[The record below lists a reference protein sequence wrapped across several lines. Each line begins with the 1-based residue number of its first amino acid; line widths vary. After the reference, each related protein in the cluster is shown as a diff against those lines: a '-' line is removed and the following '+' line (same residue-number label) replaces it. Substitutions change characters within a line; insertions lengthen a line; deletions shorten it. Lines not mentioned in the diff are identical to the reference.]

1 MSPLESLRV
10 ALAALMDNKL
20 RSVLTL
26 LGMVIGVGAVISVM
40 SIGRG
45 SSAAITEQIE
55 SIGSNLIFVRAAA
68 SFQGGV
74 RGAQGSAATLT
85 LDDAQALADSTL
97 TPDVLAVAPEIS
109 TFSQARAGRE
119 NVNTR
124 IIGVTPEYEQVRNF
138 QVAEGRFITAQDV
151 AARRLVAVVGS
162 SVSETLFGGL
172 SPVGQTVTINQ
183 RPFRIVGLLEE
194 MGGTGLAIQDDVIVA
209 PITTVQARL
218 VRQRTAAGRDRVQTI
233 TVQVTDNDRLEQAK
247 FQVSE
252 VLRERHQI
260 IDQDDFTLTS
270 QEDIIQARTDVNNVL
285 TIFLGSIAAI
295 SLLVGGIGIMNI
307 MLVSVTERTHE
318 IGIRKAVG
326 AKRRDILYQFLAEAT
341 LLSFG
346 GGAIGVAGGWGVS
359 RLLERLTISGQQVE
373 TLVQADIAF
382 LALGVSVAIGL
393 FFGIYPAIRAAR
405 LDPIE
410 ALRR

>member
-85 LDDAQALADSTL
+85 LDDAQALADSAL

-138 QVAEGRFITAQDV
+138 QVAEGRFITTQDV

-172 SPVGQTVTINQ
+172 SPVGRTVTINQ

-194 MGGTGLAIQDDVIVA
+194 MGGTGTAIQDDVIVA

-247 FQVSE
+247 LQVSE

>member
-138 QVAEGRFITAQDV
+138 QVAEGRFITTQDV

-172 SPVGQTVTINQ
+172 SPVGKTVTINQ

-260 IDQDDFTLTS
+260 IDRDDFTLTS

-359 RLLERLTISGQQVE
+359 RLLERLTIGGQQVE

>member
-10 ALAALMDNKL
+10 ALAALTDNKL

-85 LDDAQALADSTL
+85 LDDAQALADSVL

-346 GGAIGVAGGWGVS
+346 GGAIGVGGGWGVS
-359 RLLERLTISGQQVE
+359 RLLERLTIGGQQVE

>member
-10 ALAALMDNKL
+10 ALAALTDNKL

-85 LDDAQALADSTL
+85 LDDAQALADSVL

-247 FQVSE
+247 LQVSE

-260 IDQDDFTLTS
+260 VAQDDFTLTS

-346 GGAIGVAGGWGVS
+346 GGAIGVGGGWGVS
-359 RLLERLTISGQQVE
+359 RLLERLTIGGQQVE

>member
-1 MSPLESLRV
+1 MSPLESLKV
-10 ALAALMDNKL
+10 ALAALTDNKL

-85 LDDAQALADSTL
+85 LDDAQALADSVL

>member
-10 ALAALMDNKL
+10 ALSALADNKL

-26 LGMVIGVGAVISVM
+26 LGVVIGVGAVIAVM

-55 SIGSNLIFVRAAA
+55 GIGSNLIFVRSAA

-85 LDDAQALADSTL
+85 LDDARALADPAL
-97 TPDVLAVAPEIS
+97 TPDVLAVAPEIT

-119 NVNTR
+119 NLNTR
-124 IIGVTPEYEQVRNF
+124 IIGVTPEYEEVRNF
-138 QVAEGRFITAQDV
+138 RVTEGRFITDQDV
-151 AARRLVAVVGS
+151 SARRLVAVLGS
-162 SVSETLFGGL
+162 SVSETLFGGI
-172 SPVGQTVTINQ
+172 SPVGQIVSINQ
-183 RPFRIVGLLEE
+183 RPFRVVGLLET
-194 MGGTGLAIQDDVIVA
+194 MGGAGLGIQDDVIVA
-209 PITTVQARL
+209 PITTVQTRL
-218 VRQRTAAGRDRVQTI
+218 VRQRTAGGRDRVQTI
-233 TVQVTDNDRLEQAK
+233 TAQARDDDRLEQAK
-247 FQVSE
+247 AQISE
-252 VLRERHQI
+252 VLRARHRI
-260 IDQDDFTLTS
+260 IDEDDFTLTS

-285 TIFLGSIAAI
+285 TIFLGSIAGI

-341 LLSFG
+341 LLSFA
-346 GGAIGVAGGWGVS
+346 GGAIGVGAGWGVS
-359 RLLERLTISGQQVE
+359 RLLERLTISGQRVE
-373 TLVQADIAF
+373 TLVQPDIAL
-382 LALGVSVAIGL
+382 LAVGVAVAIGL

>member
-138 QVAEGRFITAQDV
+138 QVAEGRFITTQDV

-172 SPVGQTVTINQ
+172 SPVGKTVTINQ

-247 FQVSE
+247 LQVSE

-260 IDQDDFTLTS
+260 IDRDDFTLTS

>member
-138 QVAEGRFITAQDV
+138 QVAEGRFITTQDV

-172 SPVGQTVTINQ
+172 SPVGKTVTINQ

>member
-1 MSPLESLRV
+1 MSPLESLKV
-10 ALAALMDNKL
+10 ALAALTDNKL

-85 LDDAQALADSTL
+85 LDDAQALADSVL

-346 GGAIGVAGGWGVS
+346 GGAIGVGGGWGVS

>member
-138 QVAEGRFITAQDV
+138 QVAEGRFITTQDV

-172 SPVGQTVTINQ
+172 SPVGKTVTINQ

-247 FQVSE
+247 LQVSE

-260 IDQDDFTLTS
+260 INQDDFTLTS

>member
-85 LDDAQALADSTL
+85 LDDAQALADSAL

-172 SPVGQTVTINQ
+172 SPVGRTVTINQ

-194 MGGTGLAIQDDVIVA
+194 MGGTGTAIQDDVIVA

-218 VRQRTAAGRDRVQTI
+218 VRQRTSAGRDRVQTI

-247 FQVSE
+247 LQVSE

-260 IDQDDFTLTS
+260 INQDDFTLTS

-359 RLLERLTISGQQVE
+359 RLLERLTIGGQQVE
-373 TLVQADIAF
+373 TLVQADIAV

>member
-85 LDDAQALADSTL
+85 LDDAQALADSAL

-172 SPVGQTVTINQ
+172 SPVGKTVTINQ

-247 FQVSE
+247 LQVSE

-260 IDQDDFTLTS
+260 IDRDDFTLTS

-359 RLLERLTISGQQVE
+359 RLLERLTIGGQQVE

>member
-85 LDDAQALADSTL
+85 LDDAQALADSAL

-138 QVAEGRFITAQDV
+138 QVAEGRFITTQDV

-172 SPVGQTVTINQ
+172 SPVGKTVTINQ

-247 FQVSE
+247 LQVSE

-260 IDQDDFTLTS
+260 INQDDFTLTS

>member
-138 QVAEGRFITAQDV
+138 QVAEGRFITTQDV

-172 SPVGQTVTINQ
+172 SPVGKTVTINQ

-285 TIFLGSIAAI
+285 TIFLGGIAAI

>member
-10 ALAALMDNKL
+10 ALAALTDNKL

-85 LDDAQALADSTL
+85 LDDAQALADSVL

-346 GGAIGVAGGWGVS
+346 GGAIGVGGGWGVS

>member
-172 SPVGQTVTINQ
+172 SPVGKTVTINQ

-247 FQVSE
+247 LQVSE

-260 IDQDDFTLTS
+260 IDRDDFTLTS